1 MLINYFI
8 YFHIGV
14 CILLILFEI
23 CWGLYARIRDIKIK
37 ETTQKYEKEIQV
49 QIDYLKNYASIKKV
63 HKNKISKELRNVDN
77 LIAFEKACD
86 NISKIEKEH
95 LKIYI
100 KHVLNVFVD
109 IAVYYNEKKKE
120 TEKAYLAYIIEK
132 YFRYIEDIPIPTRL
146 IEILYQFMECKSIYC
161 KLNTIETI
169 YVIGTTENI
178 LRAIA
183 IINKQESLYNQ
194 SLLLNGLKNV
204 KKNRKKLA
212 IELFNRFEKYNKNI
226 QIFIIKFLSDY
237 HYIEEDLILEKL
249 ESNRTAIDVRCEIM
263 RYFQKNK
270 NEKAKQYLIKQL
282 SREKIVA
289 NDLNIKA
296 IGTLGY
302 YEDAEV
308 RNLLNK
314 LKESVDDMIKE
325 SAYRSLEKKPK
336 VQKEQLLEVV

>member
-100 KHVLNVFVD
+100 KHVLNVLVD
-109 IAVYYNEKKKE
+109 IVVYYNEKKKE
-120 TEKAYLAYIIEK
+120 TEKAYLAYIIGK
-132 YFRYIEDIPIPTRL
+132 YFRNIEDIPVPTRL

-161 KLNTIETI
+161 KLNDS
-169 YVIGTTENI
+169 
-178 LRAIA
+178 
-183 IINKQESLYNQ
+183 IN
-194 SLLLNGLKNV
+194 
-204 KKNRKKLA
+204 
-212 IELFNRFEKYNKNI
+212 F
-226 QIFIIKFLSDY
+226 
-237 HYIEEDLILEKL
+237 
-249 ESNRTAIDVRCEIM
+249 
-263 RYFQKNK
+263 
-270 NEKAKQYLIKQL
+270 
-282 SREKIVA
+282 
-289 NDLNIKA
+289 
-296 IGTLGY
+296 
-302 YEDAEV
+302 
-308 RNLLNK
+308 
-314 LKESVDDMIKE
+314 
-325 SAYRSLEKKPK
+325 
-336 VQKEQLLEVV
+336 

>member
-100 KHVLNVFVD
+100 KHVLNVLVD
-109 IAVYYNEKKKE
+109 IVVYYNEKKKE
-120 TEKAYLAYIIEK
+120 TEKAYLAYIIGK
-132 YFRYIEDIPIPTRL
+132 YFRNIEDIPVPTRL

-178 LRAIA
+178 LRAIS

-212 IELFNRFEKYNKNI
+212 IELFSRFEEYNKNI

-237 HYIEEDLILEKL
+237 HYIEENLILEKL

-336 VQKEQLLEVV
+336 VQKEQLLEVI